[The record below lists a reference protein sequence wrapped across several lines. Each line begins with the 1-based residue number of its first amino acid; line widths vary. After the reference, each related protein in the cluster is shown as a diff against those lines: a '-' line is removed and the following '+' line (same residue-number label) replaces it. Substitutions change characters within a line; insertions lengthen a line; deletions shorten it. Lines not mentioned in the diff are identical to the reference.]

1 MEKISKETCHPNDVP
16 VIFIYNHQDEIIG
29 KLSINEWKAQKKAA
43 QLLNELEIKLYR
55 EAINYYTSN
64 DFDKAEDILLFL
76 ILQTD
81 YTHYEYVERL
91 ANLYRRN
98 QRHSKEKELLLK
110 AKKTCL
116 HLRLQKELFDGLIN
130 VSLDMR
136 QVIIPRHI
144 LIYCN
149 RFTKRR
155 TLQYGIKIP
164 TRGFTG

>member
-98 QRHSKEKELLLK
+98 QRHSKEKKLIIKKKKNMLAFEATEGIIRRIDKRLLRHETSDHTASHSYL
-110 AKKTCL
+110 
-116 HLRLQKELFDGLIN
+116 LQ
-130 VSLDMR
+130 
-136 QVIIPRHI
+136 
-144 LIYCN
+144 
-149 RFTKRR
+149 
-155 TLQYGIKIP
+155 
-164 TRGFTG
+164 

>member
-29 KLSINEWKAQKKAA
+29 KLSINEWKAQKKVA

-110 AKKTCL
+110 ARKNMLAFEATEGIIRRIDKRL
-116 HLRLQKELFDGLIN
+116 LRHETSDHTASHSYLLQ
-130 VSLDMR
+130 
-136 QVIIPRHI
+136 
-144 LIYCN
+144 
-149 RFTKRR
+149 
-155 TLQYGIKIP
+155 
-164 TRGFTG
+164 

>member
-1 MEKISKETCHPNDVP
+1 MEKTSKETCHPNDVP

-110 AKKTCL
+110 ARKNMLAFEATEGIIRRIDKRL
-116 HLRLQKELFDGLIN
+116 LRHETSDHTASHSYLLQ
-130 VSLDMR
+130 
-136 QVIIPRHI
+136 
-144 LIYCN
+144 
-149 RFTKRR
+149 
-155 TLQYGIKIP
+155 
-164 TRGFTG
+164 

>member
-1 MEKISKETCHPNDVP
+1 MEKISKEICHPNDVP

-110 AKKTCL
+110 AKKNMLAFEATEGIIRRIDKRL
-116 HLRLQKELFDGLIN
+116 LRHEISDHTASHSYLLQ
-130 VSLDMR
+130 
-136 QVIIPRHI
+136 
-144 LIYCN
+144 
-149 RFTKRR
+149 
-155 TLQYGIKIP
+155 
-164 TRGFTG
+164 

>member
-16 VIFIYNHQDEIIG
+16 VLFIYNHQDEIIG

-81 YTHYEYVERL
+81 YTNYEYVERL

-110 AKKTCL
+110 AKKNMLAFEATEGIIRRIDKRL
-116 HLRLQKELFDGLIN
+116 LRHETSDHTASHSYLLQ
-130 VSLDMR
+130 
-136 QVIIPRHI
+136 
-144 LIYCN
+144 
-149 RFTKRR
+149 
-155 TLQYGIKIP
+155 
-164 TRGFTG
+164 

>member
-43 QLLNELEIKLYR
+43 QRLNELEIKLYR

-110 AKKTCL
+110 ARKNMLAFEATEGIIRRIDKRL
-116 HLRLQKELFDGLIN
+116 LRHETSDHTASHSYLLQ
-130 VSLDMR
+130 
-136 QVIIPRHI
+136 
-144 LIYCN
+144 
-149 RFTKRR
+149 
-155 TLQYGIKIP
+155 
-164 TRGFTG
+164 

>member
-91 ANLYRRN
+91 ANLYRRT

-110 AKKTCL
+110 ARKNMLAFEATEGIIRRIDKRL
-116 HLRLQKELFDGLIN
+116 LRHETSDHTASHSYLLQ
-130 VSLDMR
+130 
-136 QVIIPRHI
+136 
-144 LIYCN
+144 
-149 RFTKRR
+149 
-155 TLQYGIKIP
+155 
-164 TRGFTG
+164 

>member
-16 VIFIYNHQDEIIG
+16 VIFIYNHKDEIIG

-110 AKKTCL
+110 AKKNMLAFEATEGIIRRIDKRL
-116 HLRLQKELFDGLIN
+116 LRHETSDHTASHSYLLQ
-130 VSLDMR
+130 
-136 QVIIPRHI
+136 
-144 LIYCN
+144 
-149 RFTKRR
+149 
-155 TLQYGIKIP
+155 
-164 TRGFTG
+164 

>member
-43 QLLNELEIKLYR
+43 QRLNELEIKLYR

-110 AKKTCL
+110 AKKNMLAFEATEGIIRRIDKRL
-116 HLRLQKELFDGLIN
+116 LRHETSDHTASHFYLLQ
-130 VSLDMR
+130 
-136 QVIIPRHI
+136 
-144 LIYCN
+144 
-149 RFTKRR
+149 
-155 TLQYGIKIP
+155 
-164 TRGFTG
+164 

>member
-43 QLLNELEIKLYR
+43 QRLNELEIKLYR

-110 AKKTCL
+110 ARKNMLAFEATEGIIRRIDKRL
-116 HLRLQKELFDGLIN
+116 LRHETSDHTA
-130 VSLDMR
+130 S
-136 QVIIPRHI
+136 HS
-144 LIYCN
+144 Y
-149 RFTKRR
+149 
-155 TLQYGIKIP
+155 
-164 TRGFTG
+164 

>member
-81 YTHYEYVERL
+81 YTHYEYVEWL

-110 AKKTCL
+110 ARKNMLAFEATEGIIRRIDKRL
-116 HLRLQKELFDGLIN
+116 LRHETSDHTASHSYLLQ
-130 VSLDMR
+130 
-136 QVIIPRHI
+136 
-144 LIYCN
+144 
-149 RFTKRR
+149 
-155 TLQYGIKIP
+155 
-164 TRGFTG
+164 

>member
-43 QLLNELEIKLYR
+43 QLLNDLEIKLYR

-110 AKKTCL
+110 AKKNMLAFEATEGIIRRIDKRL
-116 HLRLQKELFDGLIN
+116 LRHETSDHTASHSYLLQ
-130 VSLDMR
+130 
-136 QVIIPRHI
+136 
-144 LIYCN
+144 
-149 RFTKRR
+149 
-155 TLQYGIKIP
+155 
-164 TRGFTG
+164 

>member
-43 QLLNELEIKLYR
+43 QRLNELEIKLYR

-110 AKKTCL
+110 AKKNMLAFEATEGIIRRIDKRL
-116 HLRLQKELFDGLIN
+116 LRHETSDHTASHSYLLQ
-130 VSLDMR
+130 
-136 QVIIPRHI
+136 
-144 LIYCN
+144 
-149 RFTKRR
+149 
-155 TLQYGIKIP
+155 
-164 TRGFTG
+164 

>member
-43 QLLNELEIKLYR
+43 QRLNELEIKLYR

-76 ILQTD
+76 ILQTN

-110 AKKTCL
+110 ARKNMLAFEATEGIIRRIDKRL
-116 HLRLQKELFDGLIN
+116 LRHETSDHTASHSYLLQ
-130 VSLDMR
+130 
-136 QVIIPRHI
+136 
-144 LIYCN
+144 
-149 RFTKRR
+149 
-155 TLQYGIKIP
+155 
-164 TRGFTG
+164 

>member
-98 QRHSKEKELLLK
+98 QRHSKEKDILLK
-110 AKKTCL
+110 ARKNMLTFEATEGIIRRIDKRL
-116 HLRLQKELFDGLIN
+116 LRHETSDHTASHSYLLQ
-130 VSLDMR
+130 
-136 QVIIPRHI
+136 
-144 LIYCN
+144 
-149 RFTKRR
+149 
-155 TLQYGIKIP
+155 
-164 TRGFTG
+164 

>member
-1 MEKISKETCHPNDVP
+1 MEKISKEICHPNDVP

-110 AKKTCL
+110 AKKNMLAFEATDRII
-116 HLRLQKELFDGLIN
+116 LRIDKRLLRHETSDHTASHSYLLQ
-130 VSLDMR
+130 
-136 QVIIPRHI
+136 
-144 LIYCN
+144 
-149 RFTKRR
+149 
-155 TLQYGIKIP
+155 
-164 TRGFTG
+164 

>member
-1 MEKISKETCHPNDVP
+1 MEKTSKETCHPNDVP

-110 AKKTCL
+110 ARKNMLAFEATEGIIRRIDKRL
-116 HLRLQKELFDGLIN
+116 LRHETSDHTASHFYLLQ
-130 VSLDMR
+130 
-136 QVIIPRHI
+136 
-144 LIYCN
+144 
-149 RFTKRR
+149 
-155 TLQYGIKIP
+155 
-164 TRGFTG
+164 

>member
-1 MEKISKETCHPNDVP
+1 MEKISKEICHPNDVP

-43 QLLNELEIKLYR
+43 QRLNELEIKLYR

-98 QRHSKEKELLLK
+98 QRHSKEKKLLLK
-110 AKKTCL
+110 ARKNMLAFEATEGIIRRIDKRL
-116 HLRLQKELFDGLIN
+116 LRHETSDHTASHSYLLQ
-130 VSLDMR
+130 
-136 QVIIPRHI
+136 
-144 LIYCN
+144 
-149 RFTKRR
+149 
-155 TLQYGIKIP
+155 
-164 TRGFTG
+164 

>member
-43 QLLNELEIKLYR
+43 QRLNELEIKLYR

-110 AKKTCL
+110 ARKNMLAFEATEGIIRRIDKRL
-116 HLRLQKELFDGLIN
+116 LRHETSDHTASHSYLVQ
-130 VSLDMR
+130 
-136 QVIIPRHI
+136 
-144 LIYCN
+144 
-149 RFTKRR
+149 
-155 TLQYGIKIP
+155 
-164 TRGFTG
+164 

>member
-1 MEKISKETCHPNDVP
+1 MEKISKEICHPNDVP

-98 QRHSKEKELLLK
+98 QRHSKEKKLLLK
-110 AKKTCL
+110 ARKNMLAFEATEGIIRRIDKRL
-116 HLRLQKELFDGLIN
+116 LRHETSDHTASHSYLVQ
-130 VSLDMR
+130 
-136 QVIIPRHI
+136 
-144 LIYCN
+144 
-149 RFTKRR
+149 
-155 TLQYGIKIP
+155 
-164 TRGFTG
+164 

>member
-91 ANLYRRN
+91 ANFYRRN

-110 AKKTCL
+110 ARKNMLAFEATEGIIRRIDKRL
-116 HLRLQKELFDGLIN
+116 LRHETSDHTASHPYLLQ
-130 VSLDMR
+130 
-136 QVIIPRHI
+136 
-144 LIYCN
+144 
-149 RFTKRR
+149 
-155 TLQYGIKIP
+155 
-164 TRGFTG
+164 

>member
-1 MEKISKETCHPNDVP
+1 MEKISKEICHPNDVP

-43 QLLNELEIKLYR
+43 QLLNKLEIKLYR

-110 AKKTCL
+110 ARKNMLAFEATEGIIRRIDKRL
-116 HLRLQKELFDGLIN
+116 LRHETSDHTASHSYLLQ
-130 VSLDMR
+130 
-136 QVIIPRHI
+136 
-144 LIYCN
+144 
-149 RFTKRR
+149 
-155 TLQYGIKIP
+155 
-164 TRGFTG
+164 

>member
-1 MEKISKETCHPNDVP
+1 MEKISKEICHPNDVP

-43 QLLNELEIKLYR
+43 QRLNELEIKLYR

-110 AKKTCL
+110 AKKNMLAFEATEGIIRRIDKRL
-116 HLRLQKELFDGLIN
+116 LRHETSDHTASHSYLLQ
-130 VSLDMR
+130 
-136 QVIIPRHI
+136 
-144 LIYCN
+144 
-149 RFTKRR
+149 
-155 TLQYGIKIP
+155 
-164 TRGFTG
+164 

>member
-1 MEKISKETCHPNDVP
+1 MEKISKEICHPNDVP

-98 QRHSKEKELLLK
+98 QRHSKEKKLLLK
-110 AKKTCL
+110 ARKNMLAFEATEGIIRRIDKRL
-116 HLRLQKELFDGLIN
+116 LRHETSDHTASHSYLLQ
-130 VSLDMR
+130 
-136 QVIIPRHI
+136 
-144 LIYCN
+144 
-149 RFTKRR
+149 
-155 TLQYGIKIP
+155 
-164 TRGFTG
+164 

>member
-1 MEKISKETCHPNDVP
+1 MEKISKEICHPNDVP

-43 QLLNELEIKLYR
+43 QRLNELEIKLYR

-110 AKKTCL
+110 ARKNMLAFEATEGIIRRIDKRL
-116 HLRLQKELFDGLIN
+116 LRHETSDHTASHSYLLQ
-130 VSLDMR
+130 
-136 QVIIPRHI
+136 
-144 LIYCN
+144 
-149 RFTKRR
+149 
-155 TLQYGIKIP
+155 
-164 TRGFTG
+164 

>member
-1 MEKISKETCHPNDVP
+1 MEKISKEICHPNDVP

-98 QRHSKEKELLLK
+98 QRHSKEKN
-110 AKKTCL
+110 
-116 HLRLQKELFDGLIN
+116 F
-130 VSLDMR
+130 
-136 QVIIPRHI
+136 
-144 LIYCN
+144 Y
-149 RFTKRR
+149 
-155 TLQYGIKIP
+155 
-164 TRGFTG
+164 

>member
-16 VIFIYNHQDEIIG
+16 VLFIYNHQDEIIG

-43 QLLNELEIKLYR
+43 QRLNELEIKLYR

-110 AKKTCL
+110 ARKNMLAFEATEGIIRRIDKRL
-116 HLRLQKELFDGLIN
+116 LRHETSDHTASHSYLLQ
-130 VSLDMR
+130 
-136 QVIIPRHI
+136 
-144 LIYCN
+144 
-149 RFTKRR
+149 
-155 TLQYGIKIP
+155 
-164 TRGFTG
+164 

>member
-1 MEKISKETCHPNDVP
+1 MMEKISKETCHPNDVP

-43 QLLNELEIKLYR
+43 QRLNELEIKLYR

-110 AKKTCL
+110 ARKNMLAFEATEGIIRRIDKRL
-116 HLRLQKELFDGLIN
+116 LRHETSDHTASHSYLLQ
-130 VSLDMR
+130 
-136 QVIIPRHI
+136 
-144 LIYCN
+144 
-149 RFTKRR
+149 
-155 TLQYGIKIP
+155 
-164 TRGFTG
+164 

>member
-1 MEKISKETCHPNDVP
+1 MEKISKEICHPNDVP

-43 QLLNELEIKLYR
+43 QLLNDLEIKLYR

-98 QRHSKEKELLLK
+98 QRHSKEKKLLLK
-110 AKKTCL
+110 ARKNMLAFEATEGIIRRIDKRL
-116 HLRLQKELFDGLIN
+116 LRHETSDHTASHSYLLQ
-130 VSLDMR
+130 
-136 QVIIPRHI
+136 
-144 LIYCN
+144 
-149 RFTKRR
+149 
-155 TLQYGIKIP
+155 
-164 TRGFTG
+164 

>member
-1 MEKISKETCHPNDVP
+1 MYSRYLLNEKFREYIYYLKKGHPKDVP
-16 VIFIYNHQDEIIG
+16 LSIYYIYSTQSIYNHQDEIIG

-98 QRHSKEKELLLK
+98 QRHSKEKELLLT
-110 AKKTCL
+110 AKKNMLAFEATEGIIRRIDKRL
-116 HLRLQKELFDGLIN
+116 LRHETSDHTASHSYLLQ
-130 VSLDMR
+130 
-136 QVIIPRHI
+136 
-144 LIYCN
+144 
-149 RFTKRR
+149 
-155 TLQYGIKIP
+155 
-164 TRGFTG
+164 

>member
-1 MEKISKETCHPNDVP
+1 MEKTSKETCHPNDVP
-16 VIFIYNHQDEIIG
+16 VLFIYNHQDEIIG

-43 QLLNELEIKLYR
+43 QRLNELEIKLYR

-110 AKKTCL
+110 ARKNMLAFEATEGIIRRIDKRL
-116 HLRLQKELFDGLIN
+116 LRHETSDHTASHSYLLQ
-130 VSLDMR
+130 
-136 QVIIPRHI
+136 
-144 LIYCN
+144 
-149 RFTKRR
+149 
-155 TLQYGIKIP
+155 
-164 TRGFTG
+164 

>member
-1 MEKISKETCHPNDVP
+1 MEKISKEICHPNDVP

-43 QLLNELEIKLYR
+43 QLLNDLEIKLYR

-110 AKKTCL
+110 ARKNMLAFEATEGIIRRIDKRL
-116 HLRLQKELFDGLIN
+116 LRHETSDHTASHSYLLQ
-130 VSLDMR
+130 
-136 QVIIPRHI
+136 
-144 LIYCN
+144 
-149 RFTKRR
+149 
-155 TLQYGIKIP
+155 
-164 TRGFTG
+164 

>member
-1 MEKISKETCHPNDVP
+1 MEKISKEPCHPNDVP

-110 AKKTCL
+110 ARKNMLAFEATEGIIRRIDKRL
-116 HLRLQKELFDGLIN
+116 LRHETSDHTASHSYLLQ
-130 VSLDMR
+130 
-136 QVIIPRHI
+136 
-144 LIYCN
+144 
-149 RFTKRR
+149 
-155 TLQYGIKIP
+155 
-164 TRGFTG
+164 

>member
-1 MEKISKETCHPNDVP
+1 MGYLIFLSQQSLILIGNKFVKKDKKISKEICHPNDVP

-98 QRHSKEKELLLK
+98 QRHSKEKN
-110 AKKTCL
+110 
-116 HLRLQKELFDGLIN
+116 F
-130 VSLDMR
+130 
-136 QVIIPRHI
+136 
-144 LIYCN
+144 Y
-149 RFTKRR
+149 
-155 TLQYGIKIP
+155 
-164 TRGFTG
+164 

>member
-1 MEKISKETCHPNDVP
+1 MEKISKEICHPNDVP

-64 DFDKAEDILLFL
+64 DFDKEEDILLFL

-98 QRHSKEKELLLK
+98 QRHSKEKKLLLK
-110 AKKTCL
+110 ARKNMLAFEATEGIIRRIDKRL
-116 HLRLQKELFDGLIN
+116 LRHETSDHTASHSYLLQ
-130 VSLDMR
+130 
-136 QVIIPRHI
+136 
-144 LIYCN
+144 
-149 RFTKRR
+149 
-155 TLQYGIKIP
+155 
-164 TRGFTG
+164 

>member
-1 MEKISKETCHPNDVP
+1 MEKISKEICHPNDVP

-43 QLLNELEIKLYR
+43 QLLNDLEIKLYR

-98 QRHSKEKELLLK
+98 QRHSKEKDILLK
-110 AKKTCL
+110 ARKNMLAFEATEGIIRRIDKRL
-116 HLRLQKELFDGLIN
+116 LRHETSDHTASHSYLLQ
-130 VSLDMR
+130 
-136 QVIIPRHI
+136 
-144 LIYCN
+144 
-149 RFTKRR
+149 
-155 TLQYGIKIP
+155 
-164 TRGFTG
+164 